1 MKILILTFYYPPDLC
16 AGSFRAGEL
25 VSAIDKEGDE
35 DIFVE
40 VISTMP
46 NRYNSYKPENIPDQD
61 ITNIKIHRV
70 ELPNHKSGMKDQA
83 IAFFYYAKAVFKITR
98 HKKYDLIFAT
108 SSRLMT
114 AALGAAL
121 SKKCKSRL
129 CLDIRDIFTDTIADV
144 VRQKAL
150 ITCLMPILKFLES
163 WTFSAADS
171 INVVSQGF
179 IKDISNISPK
189 SSITTFTNGIDK
201 EFLEHDFSQ
210 TSVRQKTLIT
220 YAGNF
225 GESQGLQYIIPSAA
239 FAIKD
244 FAEIRLIGDGG
255 KKEELISAIKDLQV
269 NNVELCDP
277 MSRDSLLIEYSNTDI
292 LFFCLNDKDAF
303 LKVLPS
309 KLFEYAATG
318 KPILAGVSGY
328 AAEFIQENLVGCE
341 IFPPGDVEVMIEKL
355 DLLITGPK
363 FYNREAFKKKFSRE
377 KIMRDYAKKLLMIG
391 KD

>member
-1 MKILILTFYYPPDLC
+1 MKILMLTFYYPPDLC
-16 AGSFRAGEL
+16 AGSFRAGQL
-25 VSAIDKEGDE
+25 VSAIDKESDE
-35 DIFVE
+35 NISVE

-46 NRYNSYKPENIPDQD
+46 NRYDTYKPENISDQD
-61 ITNIKIHRV
+61 YGNIKIHRV

-83 IAFFYYAKAVFKITR
+83 IAFLYYAKAVFKITR

-114 AALGAAL
+114 AALGAAI

-129 CLDIRDIFTDTIADV
+129 HLDIRDIFTDTIADV
-144 VRQKAL
+144 VRQKLL
-150 ITCLMPILKFLES
+150 INSLMPILKFMEW
-163 WTFSAADS
+163 WTYSAADE

-179 IKDISNISPK
+179 IKDVSKISSK

-201 EFLEHDFSQ
+201 EFLEHDFSHKLE
-210 TSVRQKTLIT
+210 RQKTRIT

-225 GESQGLQYIIPSAA
+225 GESQGLQYIIPSLAVA
-239 FAIKD
+239 VMD
-244 FAEIRLIGDGG
+244 FAEIKLIGDGG
-255 KKEELISAIKDLQV
+255 KKSELISAIKDLRV

-277 MSRDSLLIEYSNTDI
+277 MSRDSLLIEYVNTDI
-292 LFFCLNDKDAF
+292 LFFCLNDRDAF

-328 AAEFIQENLVGCE
+328 AAEFIQENVIGCE
-341 IFPPGDVEVMIEKL
+341 IFPPGDIEAMIEKL
-355 DLLITGPK
+355 ELLITGPK
-363 FYNREAFKKKFSRE
+363 FYSREAFKKKFSRE
-377 KIMRDYAKKLLMIG
+377 KIMRDYARKLLIIG